1 MNSAAK
7 KFLISKY
14 RIGEIPY
21 ESISMFKQ
29 MPILKGEYTIP
40 THLISFNDI
49 NQKHDYSAGVHM
61 FLDDMKLECIW
72 NNPNRY
78 IQKLKNYQCVF
89 TPDFSLLL
97 DMYEPVIEWNS
108 YRSKHIGVLMQKN
121 DIKVIPTIS
130 WAGRNTYDACFDG
143 YPRNSVIVVSSL
155 GVMKKKLSLPFFME
169 GFREMLRRLSPSTI
183 IFYGLIPKFD
193 FETPPIV
200 PFENTNLACKNCYQ
214 PTLIEEVI

>member
-143 YPRNSVIVVSSL
+143 HPRNSVIVVSSL

-193 FETPPIV
+193 FETLPIV
-200 PFENTNLACKNCYQ
+200 HFENTNLAWKNCYQ